1 MLERSPAAAESP
13 GPPGERSLDGTGRT
27 PPTHLLV
34 RDSST
39 YSLSDAGSHPRS
51 VCLSVDKYLVSINSF
66 RGQEGSV
73 SPEV

>member
-13 GPPGERSLDGTGRT
+13 GPPGERSMDGTGRT

-39 YSLSDAGSHPRS
+39 YSLSDAGSHSRS
-51 VCLSVDKYLVSINSF
+51 VFTHWLCERQEELDCLCKTRSSTLSF
-66 RGQEGSV
+66 
-73 SPEV
+73 